1 MKNLISIMAVLALLT
16 MAACN
21 SNSKSK
27 TWTAEQKEQWKT
39 ECVQMLLEEG
49 ITEVAIAK
57 DHCDCMYEKTS
68 EKYTPEES
76 ALLTVEQEREIWRE
90 CDYSW

>member
-1 MKNLISIMAVLALLT
+1 MKNLISAISVVALLLLT
-16 MAACN
+16 ACN

-27 TWTAEQKEQWKT
+27 TWSAEQKEQWKT
-39 ECVQMLLEEG
+39 ECIQMLVEEG
-49 ITEVAIAK
+49 VAETNIAE

-68 EKYTPEES
+68 EKYTPKEAAS
-76 ALLTVEQEREIWRE
+76 LTDEQEREIWRE